1 MMRRVLVIAGRVLVI
16 LLAAGLVTL
25 GMLWWSGQSSQLL
38 FPANGDALS
47 AGGST
52 GHPEGALPP
61 GGGLRDGTGRGLHG
75 RGGVEG
81 GGGGITQNLA
91 IIAGIT
97 LAVVLIKW
105 IWGLVFRR
113 RAAMLPRT

>member
-16 LLAAGLVTL
+16 LLAAGCVTL

-52 GHPEGALPP
+52 GHPERAIPP
-61 GGGLRDGTGRGLHG
+61 GGGLRDGAGRGLHG
-75 RGGVEG
+75 RSGGEG
-81 GGGGITQNLA
+81 ASASIAKNLA

-97 LAVVLIKW
+97 LAVVLIRW
-105 IWGLVFRR
+105 IWGLTFRR
-113 RAAMLPRT
+113 RAATLPRT